1 MTSSVAMK
9 LEDSGIL
16 KDPLM
21 EEKAV
26 SEDDDHQP
34 QPLPLS
40 LSGAPSRI
48 ISKTAM
54 LLRPSHAYRLGK
66 RFAYCFAPQII
77 RSRVWNEEAPKP
89 KQFPTSYLNGLR
101 GITSVKVFTFHYIM
115 AFSNGG
121 FEPWGTDSRHKYFL
135 ELPIIRYFYA
145 GFTAHIFFGIAGYL
159 TTLRL
164 FQLIDR
170 HDQASQS
177 KVLINISGALFRRAF
192 RLYLPTFIITLIT
205 AHYIYFG
212 FYEGNRPLLEDHLK
226 LFPGDWNEPKPE
238 RAATYWKQLYF
249 WGHEMFDLTNIFTA
263 GAVYPWHDQHLW
275 SILAELKGSL
285 FLYMVL
291 MATAQCR
298 VYVRL
303 AVMCAM
309 TYMYFLWNHWEIW
322 VYILGA
328 IVAQIDLLLTEREDR
343 KNQLLPSG
351 VPDRFPPS
359 PPRSPAPDEM
369 KRQDQYPWTQYFR
382 PSTIMPTTGRA
393 WLRILGFL
401 VAFYFLSYP
410 IHGSRDY
417 APGYVWLNQIIP
429 EWMDRK
435 DKFYPNIG
443 TAMLLL
449 LLARSDPYTSKW
461 RWILNTNVAQYLG
474 KISFALYLVHGPIL
488 HAFGYMLPQRIWWM
502 MGIQGVDATD
512 AVWSAVVFVGWAF
525 SLAVSLCVADVWT
538 REVESR
544 CVKAVKKLEDICFVK
559 KQA

>member
-1 MTSSVAMK
+1 MK

>member
-1 MTSSVAMK
+1 MK

-449 LLARSDPYTSKW
+449 LLARSDPHTSKW